1 MVSRQTFFWARVNY
15 LLSLQA
21 VVSGGDYQTAAML
34 PLGLTDCSGSHEPGV
49 ALYWSRLCWNPKVV
63 RSHQVWGKQL
73 HWTLGCVKKHRR
85 AKTELPLLENMQ
97 PGSQPWHFRIV
108 FFRTRVSCKDCS
120 EQDHFLHIP
129 VCMPKASGAVN
140 VYVTFCF
147 NFK

>member
-1 MVSRQTFFWARVNY
+1 MNY

-21 VVSGGDYQTAAML
+21 VVSGGDYQIAAML

-49 ALYWSRLCWNPKVV
+49 ALQTVLESQGCEKSSSLGQTAPLDSRMCEEA
-63 RSHQVWGKQL
+63 
-73 HWTLGCVKKHRR
+73 RR
-85 AKTELPLLENMQ
+85 TKTELPLLENMQ